1 MSLRSGEEYKAVK
14 SGLFTAFFAAFF
26 AAFFSPATLAF
37 SAFSG
42 LGFPSLSHFIP
53 NAFKN
58 AASARPVSLS
68 PEMFPLLSAL
78 I

>member
-26 AAFFSPATLAF
+26 SPATL
-37 SAFSG
+37 AFSG

>member
-37 SAFSG
+37 
-42 LGFPSLSHFIP
+42 PSLSHFIP